1 MRRFILLL
9 FAVLLSM
16 TAFAQNSDS
25 RLHVRKLELISND
38 TEASRANK
46 KDANGDKCA
55 LIKIQTPNM
64 GAEERNHLV
73 VEADRGTHVY
83 RTEAVGEIKIFLT
96 EGVKTLIFKHPEY
109 GVLNYNVTQHIE
121 GNRVYKLVI
130 EADKELGPQAI
141 SISSNWVVVKIK
153 QTDAIVT
160 IDGKLCSNGKAM
172 LSTNEPHNLVVT
184 HPFYHTIEKTIN
196 ASATEKITYNFEM
209 APAFGWL
216 NITSKP
222 ENGATVL
229 INNKKVG
236 VTPYRSDTLASG
248 EYELT
253 LLKDM
258 YETVTKTVVV
268 RDNNIGNV
276 EIPMKATFA
285 EIKLVVDSESDIY
298 VDDTKCG
305 KGTWIGRL
313 GEGEHRIEARK
324 ASHRNSMKRIEVV
337 AGKNENITVPNP
349 VPIYGALNVN
359 TTPDE
364 ALVYLDEGKIGETP
378 MIQSNVLIGEHTLRF
393 EKQGC
398 APLTKTVTVVENQML
413 NVEEK
418 LVTGREVT
426 ITTEKVGDKVYV
438 DGQFVGAYNPIK
450 LTLSFGQHE
459 VKATR
464 DGKEASKKIT
474 VAQNGGTTSVQL
486 AFFENRTFTV
496 NGVTFEMVAVKG
508 GTFTMGCTSEQGGD
522 CDNDEKPTHS
532 VTLSDYC
539 IGKFEVTVGLFRT
552 FVNETN
558 YRTDADK
565 EGWSWVWTGS
575 TWEKKNGVNWKCDA
589 NGLVRNSSKDNYP
602 VIHVSWNDAK
612 AFCEW
617 LTGKTGQT
625 FRLPTEAEWEYAARG
640 GNKSRGYK
648 YSGSNN
654 IGEVAWYTDNSGSK
668 THQVGTKAPNELGI
682 YDMSGNV
689 WEWCQDWFGNYSSG
703 SQTNPEGASAGSRR
717 VFRGGSWSSIARY
730 CRVSYRGSGDPADR
744 DYLIGF
750 RLVLVP

>member
-438 DGQFVGAYNPIK
+438 DGQFVGAYRPIK

-459 VKATR
+459 VKAVR
-464 DGKEASKKIT
+464 DGKETSKKIT

-486 AFFENRTFTV
+486 SFILENKTFTV
-496 NGVTFEMVAVKG
+496 NGVSFEMIYVKG

-522 CDNDEKPTHS
+522 CYDDEKPTHN
-532 VTLSDYC
+532 VTLNDYY
-539 IGKFEVTVGLFRT
+539 IGKFEVTQELWKAVMG
-552 FVNETN
+552 
-558 YRTDADK
+558 
-565 EGWSWVWTGS
+565 
-575 TWEKKNGVNWKCDA
+575 KNPSNWKGDK
-589 NGLVRNSSKDNYP
+589 LP
-602 VIHVSWNDAK
+602 VESVSWNDVQEFITK
-612 AFCEW
+612 
-617 LTGKTGQT
+617 LNQKTGAN

-648 YSGSNN
+648 YSGSNA
-654 IGEVAWYTDNSGSK
+654 IGNVAWYWDNADKK
-668 THQVGTKAPNELGI
+668 THQVGTKSPNELGI

-689 WEWCQDWFGNYSSG
+689 WEWCQDWYGSYSSG
-703 SQTNPEGASAGSRR
+703 SQTNPTGPSSGSYR
-717 VFRGGSWSSIARY
+717 VLRGGSWAY
-730 CRVSYRGSGDPADR
+730 YAGNCRVSLRRSGIPNIR
-744 DYLIGF
+744 LSYSGF
-750 RLVLVP
+750 RLAAGK